1 MKTMLL
7 QFPFFHLGNCLWKSI
22 GKFAY
27 IKLLLFNHKIILLW
41 WYHLTQTIFS
51 TITNN
56 FTSRPTHNILKLLS
70 KTYFS
75 TPNKSLFVFL
85 VITLILFFNCFF
97 TPFILF
103 FQLMKNCKINWHLS
117 HKSICFSVSMW
128 FLTWNVYCIFH
139 RKCLIS
145 FE

>member
-1 MKTMLL
+1 MKTVLL
-7 QFPFFHLGNCLWKSI
+7 QFTYFHLVNCLWKSI
-22 GKFAY
+22 GKFVY
-27 IKLLLFNHKIILLW
+27 IKLLLFIHKIILLW

-51 TITNN
+51 TNTNN
-56 FTSRPTHNILKLLS
+56 FTSRPTHNLLKLLS
-70 KTYFS
+70 KKFFS

-85 VITLILFFNCFF
+85 VITLILFFNWFF
-97 TPFILF
+97 TPFTLF
-103 FQLMKNCKINWHLS
+103 FQLMKKCKINWHLS

-128 FLTWNVYCIFH
+128 FLTWNVYCIFY